1 MFEWSCFMHLLVHR
15 ESEWTRIQTTAAKK
29 TLELGQIKMSVAFPT
44 VRTHAQRH
52 CYQVPWGHIPC
63 TLRATHNLY
72 VLIHKHLQRK
82 MPAEEA
88 DKTLLQ
94 LDKVRRAHCTNPCKS
109 LNWEDT
115 TVQRLWKCFVHCFH
129 VPITL
134 RACTFHYL
142 YILHT
147 VLFSNWLFNYV
158 YGYVI
163 LPPCS
168 FPSLFIPLLVH
179 PPPCSSPS
187 CSSPSLF
194 IPLPVHPP
202 PVHPPPVHPPPC
214 SSPSCS
220 LMPDCGIQ
228 IQVFI
233 KDLTEITHEIQRHES
248 AAVPNMQLL
257 GL

>member
-1 MFEWSCFMHLLVHR
+1 MHLLVHR

-29 TLELGQIKMSVAFPT
+29 TLELGQIKMSVASPT

-109 LNWEDT
+109 QNWEET

-134 RACTFHYL
+134 RACTFTTC
-142 YILHT
+142 I
-147 VLFSNWLFNYV
+147 SC
-158 YGYVI
+158 I
-163 LPPCS
+163 Q
-168 FPSLFIPLLVH
+168 
-179 PPPCSSPS
+179 CSSVIG
-187 CSSPSLF
+187 CSITYMAVLSSL
-194 IPLPVHPP
+194 
-202 PVHPPPVHPPPC
+202 PVHPPPC

-220 LMPDCGIQ
+220 
-228 IQVFI
+228 
-233 KDLTEITHEIQRHES
+233 H
-248 AAVPNMQLL
+248 A
-257 GL
+257 

>member
-1 MFEWSCFMHLLVHR
+1 MHLLVHR

-29 TLELGQIKMSVAFPT
+29 TLELGQIKMSVASPT

-94 LDKVRRAHCTNPCKS
+94 LDKVRRAHCTHLCKS
-109 LNWEDT
+109 LNWEET

-134 RACTFHYL
+134 RASTSTTCTC
-142 YILHT
+142 I
-147 VLFSNWLFNYV
+147 SC
-158 YGYVI
+158 I
-163 LPPCS
+163 Q
-168 FPSLFIPLLVH
+168 
-179 PPPCSSPS
+179 CSSVIG
-187 CSSPSLF
+187 CSITYMAVLSSL
-194 IPLPVHPP
+194 LVHPP

-214 SSPSCS
+214 SSPSLFIPLLVHPPPVHPPPVHPPPVHWCLAVVFRSRCS
-220 LMPDCGIQ
+220 SKTLLRS
-228 IQVFI
+228 
-233 KDLTEITHEIQRHES
+233 LTRSRGTSRQQCQTCS
-248 AAVPNMQLL
+248 C
-257 GL
+257 